1 MANRVVIISVALAE
15 SSAKLQRNMD
25 SMAVFSSVDGL
36 LLWLEQV
43 RLASDTASGCGLFML
58 VEKCPIIGMEPRLR
72 AGKALF
78 RYRVES
84 AENGVILDAT
94 AALRSNGHSGLGGQF
109 DTIAIRIQC
118 ATWSFWTGRECGL
131 SCG

>member
-43 RLASDTASGCGLFML
+43 RLASDTASGRRLSIL
-58 VEKCPIIGMEPRLR
+58 VEKRPIMGVNPRLR
-72 AGKALF
+72 AGEGP
-78 RYRVES
+78 VQ
-84 AENGVILDAT
+84 V
-94 AALRSNGHSGLGGQF
+94 SG
-109 DTIAIRIQC
+109 
-118 ATWSFWTGRECGL
+118 
-131 SCG
+131 